1 MTPFAD
7 LSDRRFWIANEDEIK
22 SASTTDVYFLNTLQV
37 LRKKKI
43 NPRVRMEVYARKLP
57 EEKLWGVVSGI
68 YEVGKLLE
76 GLPITVQSMDEGE
89 IFQAD
94 ASSVLYQPVLQI
106 EGNYSDF
113 APYENA
119 ILGTICS
126 STSVSTKAA
135 HLRLAA
141 GDKSLLSFGTRRV
154 HPAIA
159 PLVERAAYIGGA
171 DGISNVLAARMIGQ
185 KPVGTMPHSLVLCFG
200 DAVQAWEGFDQAMAK
215 DVPRIALVDT
225 FCDEKTEA
233 ILANKTLGDRLDGIR
248 IDTPSSRRGDLR
260 KIVEEVRWELFL
272 RGRKD
277 IRIIVSGGIDE
288 EEIRRLSPFVDG
300 FGIGTSLSAAP
311 VIDFS
316 AKIVEVKVGTRWN
329 YRAKRGDVA
338 GKKVVWRK
346 QQSFEDWITV
356 EGRPH
361 PRHCK
366 RLLSPLLVNG
376 RLVKPLKSPS
386 IIRKTV
392 INKIKQLRT
401 WPPILR
407 SDPRLN
413 KEKNR

>member
-1 MTPFAD
+1 MSLTD

-22 SASTTDVYFLNTLQV
+22 SASTTDAYFLNTLQV
-37 LRKKKI
+37 LRKKQI
-43 NPRVRMEVYARKLP
+43 NPRVRMEVYARELP

-94 ASSVLYQPVLQI
+94 SSSVLYEPVLQI
-106 EGNYSDF
+106 EGNYADF
-113 APYENA
+113 AQYENA
-119 ILGTICS
+119 ILGTMCS

-141 GDKSLLSFGTRRV
+141 GEKSLLSFGTRRV

-171 DGISNVLAARMIGQ
+171 DAISNVLAARMIGQ
-185 KPVGTMPHSLVLCFG
+185 KPVGTMPHSLILCFG
-200 DAVQAWEGFDQAMAK
+200 DAVQAWKAFDQVMPK
-215 DVPRIALVDT
+215 DIPRIALVDT

-233 ILANKTLGDRLDGIR
+233 ILASKTLGDRLDGIR

-272 RGRKD
+272 RGRKN
-277 IRIIVSGGIDE
+277 IQIIVSGGIDE
-288 EEIRRLSPFVDG
+288 QEIRRLSPFVDG

-316 AKIVEVKVGTRWN
+316 AKIVEVKVGNRWS
-329 YRAKRGDVA
+329 YRAKRGDIA
-338 GKKVVWRK
+338 GKKAVWRK
-346 QQSFEDWITV
+346 EQSFEDWITI
-356 EGRPH
+356 EGQSN
-361 PRHCK
+361 PRHCR
-366 RLLSPLLVNG
+366 RLLSPLLTNG
-376 RLVKPLKSPS
+376 RLVRPLKSPS
-386 IIRKTV
+386 IIRKEV
-392 INKIKQLRT
+392 VSKIRQLRT
-401 WPPILR
+401 LTPILL
-407 SDPRLN
+407 SDPRLC
-413 KEKNR
+413 KETNR

>member
-1 MTPFAD
+1 MTSMD
-7 LSDRRFWIANEDEIK
+7 LKDRSFWIASEDEIK

-43 NPRVRMEVYARKLP
+43 NPRVRMEVYARTLP
-57 EEKLWGVVSGI
+57 EEKLWGVVTGI

-76 GLPITVQSMDEGE
+76 GLPVTVQSMDEGE

-94 ASSVLYQPVLQI
+94 ASSVLYEPVLQI
-106 EGNYSDF
+106 EGNYADF

-119 ILGTICS
+119 ILGLICS

-141 GDKSLLSFGTRRV
+141 EDKTLLSFGSRRV

-171 DGISNVLAARMIGQ
+171 DGVSNVLAAKLIGE
-185 KPVGTMPHSLVLCFG
+185 KPVGTMPHSLVLCLG
-200 DAVQAWEGFDQAMAK
+200 NPVEAWEGFDQVMDK
-215 DVPRIALVDT
+215 DIPRIALVDT

-233 ILANKTLGDRLDGIR
+233 ILANQTLGNRLDGIR

-260 KIVEEVRWELFL
+260 KIVEEVRWELFI

-277 IRIIVSGGIDE
+277 IQIIVSGGIDE
-288 EEIRRLSPFVDG
+288 TEIRRLSPFVDG
-300 FGIGTSLSAAP
+300 FGVGTSLSSAP

-316 AKIVEVKVGTRWN
+316 AKIVEVKVGTQWV
-329 YRAKRGDVA
+329 YRAKRGDIA
-338 GKKVVWRK
+338 GKKAVWRK
-346 QQSFEDWITV
+346 QHSFEDWITL
-356 EGRPH
+356 EGNSH

-366 RLLSPLLVNG
+366 RLLSPLLKNG
-376 RLVKPLKSPS
+376 RLVRPMKSPGM
-386 IIRKTV
+386 IRKSV
-392 INKIKQLRT
+392 VSKIRKLRT
-401 WPPILR
+401 LTPALM
-407 SDPRLN
+407 SDLG
-413 KEKNR
+413 